1 MINHCDIC
9 GEKLVTVKKIK
20 SQYII
25 GMADDY
31 TQHVKMCPRCHLIVT
46 GNPFSEEQLNNRY
59 TNFSKFEFDAET
71 YVFDVANDYK
81 LRCVRQKNFIEENI
95 PNLFSMLEIGASSG
109 YNLSIYKN
117 TERRLLGIEPSR
129 VNCDGARKN
138 YGLDM
143 FCGVFND
150 YYHQQQAKPIAEREK
165 YDMVF
170 LSHTLEHIVN
180 PCTFIKQ
187 CVEAAQ
193 PEYFFIEIPTFDFKF
208 VNEPYGIF
216 CEEHVNYFTLE
227 SLENLMQSVGFS
239 LMEAEIRIEP
249 GSRLPAGFPSLI
261 SLWKKS
267 SNNVA
272 PHHYVNSVSRILE
285 AYNKTSE
292 KELKRIKKILSNVRR
307 DAKLAVWG
315 TGHHV
320 SMLLANTALPKKNIV
335 KFYDSDTKKHA
346 FQIAG
351 KPIMAFNPQDIE
363 DGTIDTILI
372 ATYVAQPTLLRILEP
387 YKNKCNIITLYEA

>member
-1 MINHCDIC
+1 M
-9 GEKLVTVKKIK
+9 
-20 SQYII
+20 
-25 GMADDY
+25 
-31 TQHVKMCPRCHLIVT
+31 
-46 GNPFSEEQLNNRY
+46 
-59 TNFSKFEFDAET
+59 
-71 YVFDVANDYK
+71 
-81 LRCVRQKNFIEENI
+81 
-95 PNLFSMLEIGASSG
+95 
-109 YNLSIYKN
+109 
-117 TERRLLGIEPSR
+117 LGIEPSR
-129 VNCDGARKN
+129 VNCEGAKKN

-150 YYHQQQAKPIAEREK
+150 YYRQQQTLPLDKREK

-170 LSHTLEHIVN
+170 LSHTLEHIVH
-180 PCTFIKQ
+180 PRTFIKQ
-187 CVEAAQ
+187 CIEAAQ

-249 GSRLPAGFPSLI
+249 GSRLPAGFPSLV

-267 SNNVA
+267 PNSISRRC
-272 PHHYVNSVSRILE
+272 YVNSVARMLK
-285 AYNKTSE
+285 AYNQTSE
-292 KELKRIKKILSNVRR
+292 KELKRIQKILSHIRR
-307 DAKLAVWG
+307 DSKLAVWG

-320 SMLLANTALPKKNIV
+320 SMLLANTVLSKKNIV

-351 KPIMAFNPQDIE
+351 KPIAAFNPQDLN
-363 DGTIDTILI
+363 DGSVDTILI

-387 YKNKCNIITLYEA
+387 YKDKCRIITLYNE